1 MNHWQRRCRGLSAEV
16 EMSNGIPVGIC
27 LVRKASDKC
36 CSRTFVNRTLWYRAS
51 VFILTYAAY
60 TCYHLSR
67 KPISVV
73 KNVLNKNCS
82 DYVPP
87 PDLIINATNKD
98 NWCDWA
104 PFGDKNAA
112 AMLGA
117 LDSAYLFAYAA
128 SMFLSGFLAERANLR
143 YFLAL
148 GMITSGLFSYLFGIA
163 KSYGIHNMWYFTLV
177 QILSGVVQSTGWPGV
192 VTVVGN
198 WFGKRKR
205 GIIFGLWNSHTS
217 MGNILGS
224 LIAGE
229 YVEGDW
235 SLSFIVPGILI
246 AGMGFVVF
254 LFLVVRPAD
263 VNCPLP
269 DQVCAERLNSQ
280 GYETVSSEDSSEG
293 LASCES
299 DDTELGNDYHS
310 WKYGNHHNN
319 VSEGPNSFH
328 ITRAWHMHLSSHSS
342 VISKQAVRP
351 LGVIMSSAIAEYHGR
366 SQREDSHI
374 LTCHSSSE
382 KPIGFTGALKIPGV
396 VEYSLS
402 LFFAKL
408 VSYTFLYWLPLYI
421 KSSTTLSPT
430 ESAQL
435 STLFDVGGIVGAI
448 VAGGISDYSGKS
460 ASTCAAMLSLAIP
473 MMFVYEDYGTDGF
486 VTNVLLLAAVG
497 FLVNGPY
504 ALITTAVS
512 ADLGTH
518 HSLEGNAKAL
528 ATVSAIIDG
537 TGSVGAAVGPL
548 VAGFVSNMGWQY
560 VFYMLMTADVLA
572 LLFLVRLVK
581 HEFQTSRLC
590 QLLFY

>member
-1 MNHWQRRCRGLSAEV
+1 MTFRTNDGV
-16 EMSNGIPVGIC
+16 PVGIS
-27 LVRKASDKC
+27 LIWKVSDSC
-36 CSRTFVNRTLWYRAS
+36 CPRAFVNRTFWYRAS
-51 VFILTYAAY
+51 VFILTYAGY

-73 KNVLNKNCS
+73 KNVLNQNCS
-82 DYVPP
+82 DYIPP

-112 AMLGA
+112 TLLGA
-117 LDSAYLFAYAA
+117 LDSAYLFSYAA

-148 GMITSGLFSYLFGIA
+148 GMITSGLFTYLFGIA
-163 KSYGIHNMWYFTLV
+163 KSYGIHYMWYFTLI

-198 WFGKRKR
+198 WFGRRKR

-217 MGNILGS
+217 LGNILGS

-235 SLSFIVPGILI
+235 SLSFIVPGVLI
-246 AGMGFVVF
+246 AGMGFVIF
-254 LFLVVRPAD
+254 LFLVVRPVD
-263 VNCPLP
+263 VDCPLP
-269 DQVCAERLNSQ
+269 DQVSSEQPISQ
-280 GYETVSSEDSSEG
+280 GYERVSTEEPQDG
-293 LASCES
+293 FMSCEA
-299 DDTELGNDYHS
+299 DNTESVRDEGNAYQS
-310 WKYGNHHNN
+310 WKYGNHQHNH
-319 VSEGPNSFH
+319 STEL
-328 ITRAWHMHLSSHSS
+328 TR
-342 VISKQAVRP
+342 
-351 LGVIMSSAIAEYHGR
+351 R
-366 SQREDSHI
+366 SQREDSQI
-374 LTCHSSSE
+374 TSCHSPSE
-382 KPIGFTGALKIPGV
+382 KPIGFIGALQIPGV

-421 KSSTTLSPT
+421 KSSTTLSPA

-435 STLFDVGGIVGAI
+435 STLFDVGGIAGAI
-448 VAGGISDYSGKS
+448 VAGGISDYSGMS
-460 ASTCAAMLSLAIP
+460 ATTCASMLSLAIP
-473 MMFVYEDYGTDGF
+473 MMFVYEDCGTTGF
-486 VTNVLLLAAVG
+486 VTNVVLLIVVG

-537 TGSVGAAVGPL
+537 TGSIGAAVGPL
-548 VAGFVSNMGWQY
+548 LAGVVSIVGWQY
-560 VFYMLMTADVLA
+560 VFYMLMTANVLA
-572 LLFLVRLVK
+572 LLFLTRLVK
-581 HEFQTSRLC
+581 REIHISRLRRL
-590 QLLFY
+590 LLF

>member
-1 MNHWQRRCRGLSAEV
+1 MYKMAFQTNGEV
-16 EMSNGIPVGIC
+16 PFGISLIH
-27 LVRKASDKC
+27 KASDRC
-36 CSRTFVNRTLWYRAS
+36 CPRTFVKRILWYRAS
-51 VFILTYAAY
+51 VFILTYAGY

-73 KNVLNKNCS
+73 KNVLNQNCS
-82 DYVPP
+82 HGDPP
-87 PDLIINATNKD
+87 PDLIINDSNKD

-104 PFGDKNAA
+104 PFGDKNSATL
-112 AMLGA
+112 LGA

-128 SMFLSGFLAERANLR
+128 SMFLSGFVAERVNLR

-148 GMITSGLFSYLFGIA
+148 GMITSGIFTYLFGLA
-163 KSYGIHNMWYFTLV
+163 KSYGIHYMWYFTLI

-192 VTVVGN
+192 VTVIGN
-198 WFGKRKR
+198 WFGRTKR

-229 YVEGDW
+229 YVESDW

-246 AGMGFVVF
+246 AVMGFLIF
-254 LFLVVRPAD
+254 LFLVVRPVD
-263 VNCPLP
+263 VDCPVL
-269 DQVCAERLNSQ
+269 DQGSSELRNSQ
-280 GYETVSSEDSSEG
+280 GYEKVPTDEP
-293 LASCES
+293 S
-299 DDTELGNDYHS
+299 DRLTSYEADDPEILSDRQEL
-310 WKYGNHHNN
+310 
-319 VSEGPNSFH
+319 
-328 ITRAWHMHLSSHSS
+328 IR
-342 VISKQAVRP
+342 
-351 LGVIMSSAIAEYHGR
+351 R
-366 SQREDSHI
+366 SQREDSRI
-374 LTCHSSSE
+374 ITYPSSSE
-382 KPIGFTGALKIPGV
+382 KAIGFLGAVRIPGV

-448 VAGGISDYSGKS
+448 VAGGISDYSGMS
-460 ASTCAAMLSLAIP
+460 ATTCAGMLLLAIP
-473 MMFVYEDYGTDGF
+473 VMFLYEDYGSAGF
-486 VTNVLLLAAVG
+486 AINVVLLTVVG

-537 TGSVGAAVGPL
+537 TGSIGAAVGPL
-548 VAGFVSNMGWQY
+548 LAGVVSNAGWQY
-560 VFYMLMTADVLA
+560 VFYMLMTANVLA

-581 HEFQTSRLC
+581 HEIHSTRIRRL
-590 QLLFY
+590 LLF

>member
-1 MNHWQRRCRGLSAEV
+1 MYRSCKFRHELTLLCSVGLCEINFIQYYCMYKMAFQTNGEV
-16 EMSNGIPVGIC
+16 PFGISLIH
-27 LVRKASDKC
+27 KASDRC
-36 CSRTFVNRTLWYRAS
+36 CPRTFVKRILWYRAS
-51 VFILTYAAY
+51 VFILTYAGY

-73 KNVLNKNCS
+73 KNVLNQNCS
-82 DYVPP
+82 HGIPP
-87 PDLIINATNKD
+87 PDLIIDDSNKD

-104 PFGDKNAA
+104 PFGDKNSATL
-112 AMLGA
+112 LGA

-128 SMFLSGFLAERANLR
+128 SMFLSGFVAERVNLR

-148 GMITSGLFSYLFGIA
+148 GMITSGIFTYLFGLA
-163 KSYGIHNMWYFTLV
+163 KSYGIHYMWYFTLI
-177 QILSGVVQSTGWPGV
+177 QILGGVVQSTGWPGV

-198 WFGKRKR
+198 WFGKTKR

-229 YVEGDW
+229 YVESDW

-246 AGMGFVVF
+246 AVMGFVIF
-254 LFLVVRPAD
+254 LFLVVRPVD
-263 VNCPLP
+263 VDCPVP
-269 DQVCAERLNSQ
+269 DQGSSELRSSQ
-280 GYETVSSEDSSEG
+280 GYEKVPTDEPSDRLISYE
-293 LASCES
+293 A
-299 DDTELGNDYHS
+299 DDTE
-310 WKYGNHHNN
+310 
-319 VSEGPNSFH
+319 
-328 ITRAWHMHLSSHSS
+328 ILSDRQEL
-342 VISKQAVRP
+342 IR
-351 LGVIMSSAIAEYHGR
+351 R
-366 SQREDSHI
+366 SQREDSQI
-374 LTCHSSSE
+374 IIYPSPSE
-382 KPIGFTGALKIPGV
+382 KAIGFLGAVRIPGV

-421 KSSTTLSPT
+421 KSSTTLSPA

-435 STLFDVGGIVGAI
+435 STLFDVGGILGAI
-448 VAGGISDYSGKS
+448 VAGGISDYSGMS
-460 ASTCAAMLSLAIP
+460 ATTCAGMLLLAIP
-473 MMFVYEDYGTDGF
+473 MMFVYEDYGSAGF
-486 VTNVLLLAAVG
+486 VINIVLLTVVG

-537 TGSVGAAVGPL
+537 TGSIGAAVGPL
-548 VAGFVSNMGWQY
+548 LAGVVSNAGWQY
-560 VFYMLMTADVLA
+560 VFYMLMTANVLA

-581 HEFQTSRLC
+581 HELHSTRIRRL
-590 QLLFY
+590 LLF